1 MLEQVIRCA
10 RLAAAFYSGDD
21 IPAQFRHPL
30 LDRDLIAFM
39 FSVPSPEKTHPTCDR
54 LLQRR
59 ALESALPRKVLL
71 RKNKNSPDE
80 ALYAG
85 LAEGRDWLDWL
96 ADRPRIVERGYVDAA
111 AWRSAL
117 AQARLANT
125 AGVRYFQA
133 AAALEAWL
141 RFRT

>member
-1 MLEQVIRCA
+1 VLEQVIRCA

-21 IPAQFRHPL
+21 IPAPW
-30 LDRDLIAFM
+30 
-39 FSVPSPEKTHPTCDR
+39 PEKTHPTCDR

-71 RKNKNSPDE
+71 RKNKISPEE

-85 LAEGRDWLDWL
+85 LAEGGDWLDWL

-133 AAALEAWL
+133 AASLEAWL

>member
-1 MLEQVIRCA
+1 MKI
-10 RLAAAFYSGDD
+10 
-21 IPAQFRHPL
+21 
-30 LDRDLIAFM
+30 
-39 FSVPSPEKTHPTCDR
+39 T
-54 LLQRR
+54 R
-59 ALESALPRKVLL
+59 ALISVSDKKGIASFGRELERQGVDIISTGGTAELL
-71 RKNKNSPDE
+71 RKNKISPEE

-85 LAEGRDWLDWL
+85 LAEGGDWLDWL
-96 ADRPRIVERGYVDAA
+96 ADRPRIAERGYVDAA

-133 AAALEAWL
+133 AASLEAWL